1 MTRKMLELS
10 GESSTVDDLK
20 ATKMI
25 ASFINTYY
33 HGQDTPLH
41 GIPNHAPLSLCKRS
55 VDWGPGT
62 SGSNYSSS
70 GTRNPVS
77 NIVDGAL

>member
-1 MTRKMLELS
+1 MLELS

-33 HGQDTPLH
+33 HSQDTPLH
-41 GIPNHAPLSLCKRS
+41 GIRSTVLKRS